1 MKELGSLYTFLAYIL
16 NRAHHVIP
24 PAISLDTL
32 DKRQKIKTYR
42 FQA

>member
-24 PAISLDTL
+24 PIISLNAL
-32 DKRQKIKTYR
+32 EEKS
-42 FQA
+42 